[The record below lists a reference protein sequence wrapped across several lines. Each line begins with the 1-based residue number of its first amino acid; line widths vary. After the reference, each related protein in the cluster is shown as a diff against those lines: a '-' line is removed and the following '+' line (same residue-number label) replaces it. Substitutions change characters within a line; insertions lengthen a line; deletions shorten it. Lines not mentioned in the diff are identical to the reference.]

1 MKAHDRCYV
10 RISATLRAV
19 RKALSETRRRRLTT
33 HPTTTHLHV
42 SDLSPCWSRQARAGE
57 ALLCAALPRPPLSTV
72 LSLRPPGDHH
82 MSDDHAFNLLEDDCS
97 LLGSL
102 LDECLNDEVGLLCR
116 RRRSKTHLTR

>member
-1 MKAHDRCYV
+1 MLE
-10 RISATLRAV
+10 SAGAC
-19 RKALSETRRRRLTT
+19 RR
-33 HPTTTHLHV
+33 
-42 SDLSPCWSRQARAGE
+42 S
-57 ALLCAALPRPPLSTV
+57 AALRCFAPPLSTV

-102 LDECLNDEVGLLCR
+102 LDECLSGEVGLLSR